1 MAQNNTPEIT
11 RENKGPFVAELTD
24 KMSLESVFL
33 VREKHF
39 GTGKNGKNFL
49 TMQLADRTGSVDAR
63 VWDNAEA
70 LQLILQVGDVVR
82 VKGLIQTFQGRIQLI
97 VHKAE
102 KIDAKTIASDIL
114 VSASRRSAEDM
125 ESELLDLVEGLEAG
139 PVRSL
144 LLSTLAEPEVK
155 SRLRTHP
162 AAKTI
167 HHAYRSGLLE
177 HILSIAKL
185 MNLIHAHYASD
196 GIEMDRSLLVFGAI
210 FHDIG
215 KLWELEGEG
224 PYGYTD
230 RGRLL
235 GHMAIAVEL
244 VERKSVEMREQGAD
258 EMTDRMKDKLKHIIL
273 SHHGRLEYG
282 SPKEPMFLEA
292 MIVAMVDDFDSK
304 VNSMF
309 HFIESE
315 RASGAEWSRVHPQ
328 LGRYLLLR

>member
-1 MAQNNTPEIT
+1 MIT
-11 RENKGPFVAELTD
+11 RETKGPFVSELVD
-24 KMSLESVFL
+24 KMSVESVFL
-33 VREKHF
+33 IREKHF

-49 TMQLADRTGSVDAR
+49 TLQLGDRTGSVDSR
-63 VWDNAEA
+63 VWENAEA
-70 LQLILQVGDVVR
+70 MQLIFQQGDLVR
-82 VKGLIQTFQGRIQLI
+82 AKGLIQVFQGRLQLI
-97 VHKAE
+97 VHKLE
-102 KIDAKTIASDIL
+102 KLEAGSVEPDLLIA
-114 VSASRRSAEDM
+114 ASRRSAEAMEADLLDIVAKLDAGPIRTLLQSTLE
-125 ESELLDLVEGLEAG
+125 ESE
-139 PVRSL
+139 VRR
-144 LLSTLAEPEVK
+144 
-155 SRLRTHP
+155 RLRTHP

-185 MNLIHAHYASD
+185 MNLIHAHYESEGVAL
-196 GIEMDRSLLVFGAI
+196 DRGLLIFGAI

-235 GHMAIAVEL
+235 GHMSIAVEL
-244 VERKSVEMREQGAD
+244 VERKSVEIP
-258 EMTDRMKDKLKHIIL
+258 EMTERVKDKLKHIIL

-304 VNSMF
+304 VNSIH
-309 HFIESE
+309 HFAEAE
-315 RASGAEWSRVHPQ
+315 RANGAEWSRLHPQ
-328 LGRYLLLR
+328 LGRFLLLR

>member
-1 MAQNNTPEIT
+1 MIT

-24 KMSLESVFL
+24 KMSVESIFL
-33 VREKHF
+33 IREKHF
-39 GTGKNGKNFL
+39 GTGKNGKSYL
-49 TMQLADRTGSVDAR
+49 TLQLGDRSGSIDSR
-63 VWDNAEA
+63 VWENAEA
-70 LQLILQVGDVVR
+70 MQLIYQLGDVVR
-82 VKGLIQTFQGRIQLI
+82 VKGVIQLFQSRMQLI
-97 VHKAE
+97 VHKME
-102 KIDAKTIASDIL
+102 KLATADVEPDLLIA
-114 VSASRRSAEDM
+114 ASRRSPDAM
-125 ESELLDLVEGLEAG
+125 EADLMDLVEKLDAG
-139 PVRSL
+139 PVRTL
-144 LLSTLAEPEVK
+144 LQMTLAEPEVK
-155 SRLRTHP
+155 NRLRTHP

-185 MNLIHAHYASD
+185 MNLIHAHYTSE
-196 GIEMDRSLLVFGAI
+196 GVGLDRSLLVFGAI

-235 GHMAIAVEL
+235 GHMSIAVEL
-244 VERKSVEMREQGAD
+244 VERKSAD
-258 EMTDRMKDKLKHIIL
+258 IPEMTDRLKDKLKHIIL

-292 MIVAMVDDFDSK
+292 LIVAMIDDFDSK
-304 VNSMF
+304 VNSIH
-309 HFIESE
+309 HFAEAE
-315 RASGAEWSRVHPQ
+315 RANGAEWSRLHPQ